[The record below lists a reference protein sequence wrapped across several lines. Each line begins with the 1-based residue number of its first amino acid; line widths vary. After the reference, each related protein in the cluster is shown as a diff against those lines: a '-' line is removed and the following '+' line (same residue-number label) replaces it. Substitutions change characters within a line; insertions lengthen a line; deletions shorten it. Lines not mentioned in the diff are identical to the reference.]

1 MTRNGN
7 QRTTTQANGR
17 SPPASE
23 PPRKKPYWQITAF
36 LSLISAD
43 LLVSLLLMTP
53 LFPLLI
59 IGTENDHYTVYGTLS
74 DLGMLALVRAVTSL
88 VAMAISYLKAEE
100 RPEYPFELVHP
111 NGEKK
116 TREELEEEALEEA
129 FGSWL
134 FRFTTRPSFTTEF
147 VAILTQ
153 GLCVVKALL
162 RMNIEI
168 GLYHDKQPMHPLLW
182 VAIMFAAFLSLI
194 EACILD
200 HVCQVVV
207 SYAKENE
214 PQGMLRTLSSLSVPL
229 LENSRSLDDGDDEEQ
244 DGNDGEEQENV
255 MEAEQRGVSDI
266 TSDSNYKASWKD
278 LLQTCAPDI
287 HLLALAFVFL
297 ILAAVSQTLIPLFL
311 GHILDAL
318 TEAFS
323 NHNENNNDD
332 ESVLQVPGFVKNI
345 ELLVLVSICAGVF
358 SGLRGQYSRLLF
370 LLFW

>member
-1 MTRNGN
+1 MVQNGN
-7 QRTTTQANGR
+7 NQREALQGNGQ
-17 SPPASE
+17 SPPDTE
-23 PPRKKPYWQITAF
+23 PSRKKPYWQITTF
-36 LSLISAD
+36 LALLSTD

-53 LFPLLI
+53 LFPKLI
-59 IGTENDHYTVYGTLS
+59 AGATNDHYTVYGTLS
-74 DLGMLALVRAVTSL
+74 DLGMLAFVRAMTSL
-88 VAMAISYLKAEE
+88 LAMTISYIKAEE
-100 RPEYPFELVHP
+100 RPEYPFELSHP

-129 FGSWL
+129 FSSWL
-134 FRFTTRPSFTTEF
+134 WRFTSRSSFATEF
-147 VAILTQ
+147 VAVVTQ

-194 EACILD
+194 EACFLD
-200 HVCQVVV
+200 SVCQLVA
-207 SYAKENE
+207 SYAKEHE
-214 PQGMLRTLSSLSVPL
+214 PQGMLRTLSSLNVPL
-229 LENSRSLDDGDDEEQ
+229 LADTRSLDEEQ
-244 DGNDGEEQENV
+244 DNNEEEQNEV
-255 MEAEQRGVSDI
+255 EERGVSDI
-266 TSDSNYKASWKD
+266 TSDANYKASWKD
-278 LLQTCAPDI
+278 LLQTCAPDV

-323 NHNENNNDD
+323 NHNENDD
-332 ESVLQVPGFVKNI
+332 ESVLEVPGFVKNI

-358 SGLRGQYSRLLF
+358 SGLRGMFKALVVAAKLRA
-370 LLFW
+370 